1 MQVILLERVEKLGA
15 IGDEVTVKPG
25 FARNFLLPNKKA
37 LRANEA
43 NRRVFEAQ
51 RADIENRNAQA
62 REKAENLSNSI
73 ANKTFA
79 VIRSASDRG
88 QLFGSVSA
96 RDIAEIAS
104 TKKLKLSKAQVILN
118 QPIKAVGLHPVQVR
132 LHPEVTVD
140 ITVNVA
146 RTQDEADRQERG
158 EDVFAVER
166 EEVERV
172 AGTGDFGGDRPD
184 RPRGDGP
191 RTEGGGQ
198 DGEGGNV
205 PPQSEDPV
213 VDEGPTMID
222 YTPIAER

>member
-1 MQVILLERVEKLGA
+1 MQVILLERVEKLGG
-15 IGDEVTVKPG
+15 IGDEVSVKPG
-25 FARNFLLPNKKA
+25 FARNFLFPNQKA
-37 LRANEA
+37 LRANES
-43 NRRVFEAQ
+43 NRKVFEAQ

-73 ANKTFA
+73 ADKTFP

-104 TKKLKLSKAQVILN
+104 TKKLKLAKSQVVLN
-118 QPIKAVGLHPVQVR
+118 QPIKNVGLHPVQVR
-132 LHPEVTVD
+132 LHPEVMVD
-140 ITVNVA
+140 ITINVA
-146 RTQDEADRQERG
+146 RTADEADRQEKG
-158 EDVFAVER
+158 EDIFAVEKD
-166 EEVERV
+166 EVEKV
-172 AGTGDFGGDRPD
+172 AGTGDFGDRPDRPD
-184 RPRGDGP
+184 RPR
-191 RTEGGGQ
+191 TEGGAQ
-198 DGEGGNV
+198 EGEGGNV